1 MSLDLILLACI
12 LSNCASD
19 LHNKQAEPS
28 APISPA
34 VEAEEPTEDEHIE
47 MIRVRFCEYSGGAGG
62 VCGNPIQ
69 PKHKSRSASSK
80 RH

>member
-19 LHNKQAEPS
+19 LHNKQVEPS
-28 APISPA
+28 TPIPPA
-34 VEAEEPTEDEHIE
+34 VEEPTEDEEIE
-47 MIRVRFCEYSGGAGG
+47 QIRVRFCEYSGWYGEA
-62 VCGNPIQ
+62 CGNPIR
-69 PKHKSRSASSK
+69 KHKRHASK